1 VISGLEIKKPP
12 SLAVCLDLLGLVRC
26 RVNLPLLH
34 RHRAGIAKVKV
45 AGKENVLAHTRSGWS
60 SDYSNKL

>member
-1 VISGLEIKKPP
+1 MKKPP

-34 RHRAGIAKVKV
+34 RRWAGIAKVKV
-45 AGKENVLAHTRSGWS
+45 AGKENGLAHTGSGCS
-60 SDYSNKL
+60 SDYNNKL